1 MLRELKVS
9 VFSSPFR
16 TNPLSYLALTML
28 LAFSGPFGTLTLG
41 SFAYRLLFW
50 SGIVCGAILIGR
62 IGQHAVERWM
72 TQRGPLVQDLVV
84 VVIMTICMT
93 PFLWGFVYLMGH
105 DQLMLSLMGTA
116 QYVAVVTAGLCVVRR
131 SIPGFGSVEDA
142 DQPETPPKPEPPK
155 PRLARRLPTDF
166 QMPVLRLT
174 IDDHVVEVIGISAT
188 ERLRMRFAD
197 AIDEMEPI
205 EGFCTHRSHWI
216 TRDAVVGVERDNGQL
231 RVRLINGDLVPVSR
245 KYRSNLDVLDLD

>member
-1 MLRELKVS
+1 
-9 VFSSPFR
+9 
-16 TNPLSYLALTML
+16 ML

-41 SFAYRLLFW
+41 SFPYRLLFW
-50 SGIVCGAILIGR
+50 SGIVCGAVLIGR
-62 IGQHAVERWM
+62 VGRRAVERWM
-72 TQRGPLVQDLVV
+72 ARRNPLVQDLMVV
-84 VVIMTICMT
+84 LIMTICLT
-93 PFLWGFVYLMGH
+93 PFLWGFVLMMGQ

-116 QYVAVVTAGLCVVRR
+116 QYVAVVTTGLCVVRR
-131 SIPGFGSVEDA
+131 SIPGASLSDVDRT
-142 DQPETPPKPEPPK
+142 DPPQRSEPPK
-155 PRLARRLPTDF
+155 PRLARRLPSVF

-174 IDDHVVEVIGISAT
+174 VDDHVVEVIGVSAT

-205 EGFCTHRSHWI
+205 ERFCTHRSHWI
-216 TRDAVVGVERDNGQL
+216 TRDAVVGVERENGQL